1 MFLGGSD
8 LAVVSILAAGR
19 GRALERVRGRGLGD
33 AGAAGA
39 AVPGHGGVRCHRHQA
54 RHAGHLQPQPPGEG
68 RLPPGDVG
76 HAAATAHGKA
86 HLGESKAAAPPSDL
100 AERGLCTYVR
110 YIHLPSDKHDNDF
123 FTAFK
128 FNSEPRTFIIAL
140 DHPRTI
146 FICTGTPALI
156 ISSRHYGQ

>member
-1 MFLGGSD
+1 MVSVVPLGQPGCVSGFLGGSD

-39 AVPGHGGVRCHRHQA
+39 AVPGHGGVGRHGHQT

-76 HAAATAHGKA
+76 HAAATTHGEA
-86 HLGESKAAAPPSDL
+86 HLGESKAAPPSSDL
-100 AERGLCTYVR
+100 AEKETL
-110 YIHLPSDKHDNDF
+110 YI
-123 FTAFK
+123 
-128 FNSEPRTFIIAL
+128 
-140 DHPRTI
+140 
-146 FICTGTPALI
+146 C
-156 ISSRHYGQ
+156 